1 MTQLISELNLPH
13 LAMGE
18 EAFAADPY
26 HHFDEARARHPWL
39 AASNYGYVVTHYPVI
54 RELFVQENKLLGN
67 YVGLVEAMGAMNTP
81 WGDFQLGH
89 ILNAQGEKHKRLRD
103 ILAPAFTPR
112 QANRHRQLMR
122 AVMADLLDEWV
133 PKGAFDFEEFISWYP
148 IGVLCRMMG
157 APSEAIPELRDALE
171 ALGLSVSMDLS
182 VLDAMQRGARQLEAF
197 SIDLIAAREAVHKP
211 GDDNDLLDLLVEIKS
226 QGGLSQA
233 ELTNLITFL
242 MVAGYDTSKNIMTMT
257 MYEMTRHPD
266 IYRRCAEDVEY
277 CAKVIEE
284 SMRYHSSSNMT
295 RLVTADIVHRDVKIP
310 AGTTLFFPWGVA
322 ARDPGAVDDAGEF
335 LPDRVNKSTH
345 LGFGLGGHMC
355 LGQFIARAQM
365 AEGLHLIAQ
374 RIRNPRTAGPA
385 GWRPFVGVW
394 GMRGL
399 PIEFDAA

>member
-1 MTQLISELNLPH
+1 MTQLITELELPH
-13 LAMGE
+13 LAMEE
-18 EAFAADPY
+18 EAFSADPY
-26 HHFDEARARHPWL
+26 PHFDAARARHPWL
-39 AASNYGYVVTHYPVI
+39 ATSNFGYVVTHYPVI
-54 RELFVQENKLLGN
+54 RELFTDEQKMRGN
-67 YVGLVEAMGAMNTP
+67 YVEMVEMMGAMDTP

-122 AVMADLLDEWV
+122 EVMAELLDEWA
-133 PKGAFDFEEFISWYP
+133 PKGGFDFEEFISWYP
-148 IGVLCRMMG
+148 IGVFSRMMG
-157 APSEAIPELRDALE
+157 APSKAIPDMRDALE

-182 VLDAMQRGARQLEAF
+182 VLEAMQQGAKQLEDF
-197 SIDLIAAREAVHKP
+197 SIELIAAREAVHKS
-211 GDDNDLLDLLVEIKS
+211 GDDNDLLDLLVEFKA
-226 QGGLSQA
+226 QGRLAQA

-242 MVAGYDTSKNIMTMT
+242 LVAGYDTSKNIMTLM
-257 MYEMTRHPD
+257 MYEMTRHAD
-266 IYRRCAEDVEY
+266 IYRRCAEDAEY
-277 CAKVIEE
+277 CAKVVEE
-284 SMRYHSSSNMT
+284 SMRIHSTSNLM
-295 RLVTADIVHRDVKIP
+295 RLVTDDIVHRDVLIP

-322 ARDPGAVDDAGEF
+322 ARDPGAVEDADSF
-335 LPDRVNKSTH
+335 LPDRVNRNTH

-374 RIRNPRTAGPA
+374 RIRNPRTSGPE

-399 PIEFDAA
+399 PIEFDQ

>member
-1 MTQLISELNLPH
+1 MTALISELELPH
-13 LAMGE
+13 LAMEE
-18 EAFAADPY
+18 EAFSADPY
-26 HHFDEARARHPWL
+26 PHFDAARARHPWL
-39 AASNYGYVVTHYPVI
+39 ATSNFGYVVTHYPVI
-54 RELFVQENKLLGN
+54 RELFTNEQKMRGN
-67 YVGLVEAMGAMNTP
+67 YVEMVEMMGATDTP

-112 QANRHRQLMR
+112 QANRHRALMR
-122 AVMADLLDEWV
+122 GVMAELLDEWV
-133 PKGAFDFEEFISWYP
+133 PKGRFDFEEFLSWYP
-148 IGVLCRMMG
+148 IGVFCRMMG
-157 APSEAIPELRDALE
+157 APSDAISELRDALE

-182 VLDAMQRGARQLEAF
+182 VLEAMQQGARQLEDF
-197 SIDLIAAREAVHKP
+197 SIELIAEREKVHTS
-211 GDDNDLLDLLVEIKS
+211 GDDNDLLDLLVEFKA
-226 QGGLSQA
+226 QGKLAQA

-242 MVAGYDTSKNIMTMT
+242 LVAGYDTSKNIMTLM

-266 IYRRCAEDVEY
+266 IYRRCAEDIEY
-277 CAKVIEE
+277 CARVVEE
-284 SMRYHSSSNMT
+284 SMRLHSTSNLM
-295 RLVTADIVHRDVKIP
+295 RLVTQDIEHRDVMIP

-322 ARDPGAVDDAGEF
+322 ARDPGAVDQADEF
-335 LPDRVNKSTH
+335 LPDRVNRNTH

-374 RIRNPRTAGPA
+374 RIKNPRTEGPE

-399 PIEFDAA
+399 PIDFDQG